1 MCKLALLTPTPSIG
15 RETLFGG
22 TLWRE
27 TLTPKI
33 SPSSDNFEIGGR
45 VKGEIEKVELSFA
58 EGGRSGYQLV
68 VVVV

>member
-45 VKGEIEKVELSFA
+45 GKGEIEKTRVKFRR
-58 EGGRSGYQLV
+58 GG
-68 VVVV
+68 